1 VCMGCLSVCMYTQ
14 GAEARSDA
22 CLSPWVVRVC
32 SVSAVFVCVGGV
44 WVVCVCVCVCVC
56 VWTRRILEYD
66 PDYSKH
72 ELKHRQYLERFLPL
86 FQTLNLDPKP
96 KTQNPKPRTRNRHE
110 SSNAD
115 STWFRV

>member
-1 VCMGCLSVCMYTQ
+1 M
-14 GAEARSDA
+14 
-22 CLSPWVVRVC
+22 WVVC
-32 SVSAVFVCVGGV
+32 G
-44 WVVCVCVCVCVC
+44 WCVCVCVCVC

-96 KTQNPKPRTRNRHE
+96 KTQNPNRE
-110 SSNAD
+110 REIDMRAQMQ
-115 STWFRV
+115 TVLGLGFRV